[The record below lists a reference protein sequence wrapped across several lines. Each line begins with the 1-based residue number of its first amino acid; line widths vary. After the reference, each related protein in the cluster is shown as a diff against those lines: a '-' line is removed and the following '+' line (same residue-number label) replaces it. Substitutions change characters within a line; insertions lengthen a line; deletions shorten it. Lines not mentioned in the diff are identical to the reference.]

1 MAKPYRL
8 ILFDCFNTLFVQD
21 PSRLPRLE
29 LDGRTVISTAG
40 LLLEPLRALDPTLGV
55 EAVHHAQRGA
65 WRWAEQ
71 ERGPELREVPAP
83 RRFRHACEALGLV
96 APDEALVQALLD
108 VHMRALTDS
117 FAFPPAHRQ
126 VLSALRAQYRLGL
139 FSNFDHAPALHRL
152 LRETG
157 IVDWFDPLLVSDG
170 LGYRKPGAA
179 AFDAAL
185 RHIGLPPGAILFV
198 GDSLEDDVAGARGA
212 GLDVAWLNPKG
223 AAAPESCR
231 PTYEL
236 ASLLELPALLEP

>member
-1 MAKPYRL
+1 MTKPYRL
-8 ILFDCFNTLFVQD
+8 ILFDCFNTLFLQD

-29 LDGRTVISTAG
+29 LDGRAVTSTAG
-40 LLLEPLRALDPTLGV
+40 LLLEPLRALVPTLRA
-55 EAVHHAQRGA
+55 ETVHHAQRSAG
-65 WRWAEQ
+65 RWAEQ
-71 ERGPELREVPAP
+71 LRGAELREVPAP
-83 RRFRHACEALGLV
+83 RRFRRACEELGLA
-96 APDEALVQALLD
+96 APDEALVQALLE

-117 FAFPPAHRQ
+117 FAFPAAHRQ
-126 VLSALRAQYRLGL
+126 VLVALRERFRLGL

-157 IVDWFDPLLVSDG
+157 IAEWFDPLLVSDG

-185 RHIGLPPGAILFV
+185 RRIGLPPGAILFV

-212 GLDVAWLNPKG
+212 GLDVAWLNPAG
-223 AAAPESCR
+223 APAPESCR

-236 ASLLELPALLEP
+236 ASLLELPALLEA